1 MERQQ
6 RTSLLLI
13 LGVFAILTAGMVWS
27 SVRFSKTHYQIGK
40 IPNEVLNR
48 ILPKEIPLSAMRPP
62 AIRPA
67 DPIRFGGA
75 TATLSVIEFGDYQ
88 CDHCRAMHDIIQHVL
103 PTYNGRVRF
112 VWRDYPIEDTHP
124 DALSAA
130 VFARCAGLLGN
141 YWGAYDAL
149 MTHATLGEGAYR
161 EIIPAL
167 RLDAQQLNGCRDDK
181 AVTDAVRRDAQEA
194 GAEGVRSTPLLFI
207 GTTAVDHALTEDEL
221 THQIDAALGAL

>member
-6 RTSLLLI
+6 RTSLIII
-13 LGVFAILTAGMVWS
+13 LGVFAVLTAGMVWS
-27 SVRFSKTHYQIGK
+27 SYRFSKTHYRVGN
-40 IPNEVLNR
+40 IPEEVRNR

-67 DPIRFGGA
+67 DPIRFGGT

-88 CDHCRAMHDIIQHVL
+88 CDHCRAMHDVIQRVL

-161 EIIPAL
+161 EITPTL
-167 RLDAQQLNGCRDDK
+167 HVDAQQLNACRDDQ
-181 AVTDAVRRDAQEA
+181 AMAAAVRRDAQEA

-207 GTTAVDHALTEDEL
+207 GTTAIDHALTEDEL
-221 THQIDAALGAL
+221 TQRINAALGTL